1 MKIEAKKN
9 SIQANG
15 SIILSALW
23 ICGNYLIQTNQFWNL
38 GLEIPSIRDWSIYI
52 PYIYCITLNDNHT
65 KLNDKIQDN
74 DLNFELT
81 DKGNHLLLT
90 SRPPRT
96 KLKPNLL
103 QNFLTKYNPSQFRQ
117 PYFVSK

>member
-1 MKIEAKKN
+1 MEFRARD
-9 SIQANG
+9 SFD
-15 SIILSALW
+15 S
-23 ICGNYLIQTNQFWNL
+23 
-38 GLEIPSIRDWSIYI
+38 GLVDIYI

-96 KLKPNLL
+96 KVKPNLL
-103 QNFLTKYNPSQFRQ
+103 QNFLTKYNPLNFVNHTLFRNDEANVTHCKKIVKT
-117 PYFVSK
+117 PILKSKKILKEKK